1 MITWEIGGF
10 LSFCRLL
17 RANDPMIKLLLM
29 PQRHRIVLP
38 APARFFIDA
47 FLLGNGSTGAA
58 VYGAP
63 GLERFDLNAD
73 TLWSGGPLPEPDIE
87 GGAQRLAALRAA
99 IARGD
104 HLGADA
110 AAVEMQSDS
119 WTQSYQP
126 VGGLLWNYGP
136 AGSGEY
142 QRYLDVSE
150 AVATTE
156 YESGSGA
163 IRIESFTSAP
173 DGVLVSAAKG
183 PLLGSRLAAPG
194 FEAPHPTARVEHRTE
209 NGSHLLFVTGRAP
222 AQVLP
227 NYVQD
232 QAPVIYADDE
242 PDHNGSVAA
251 GMGFA
256 VAVVVERIDDDT
268 VRLIAAVETGF
279 RGYDQRPG
287 AHVDHLLRCAEA
299 RIRAAQEL
307 ATADLRARHVADYR
321 SYFDRVDLDLSA
333 STVAGSAE
341 AANAELF
348 FHLGR
353 YLLISS
359 SRPGTAPANLQ
370 GIWNV
375 DVRPGWSANYT
386 TNINAQMNYWG
397 AEMTALQDAHEPLL
411 ELTRDLA
418 VKGAETARAYY
429 GVEGAAVHH
438 NTDIWRFS
446 APVSGE
452 PQWANWPSGLM
463 WLAAH
468 LWDHTEFADP
478 SPVAGDAM
486 IAALEPAVVFVLE
499 MLQEGRGGGL
509 TFSPSTSPEHRFLAD
524 GVLASV
530 TAGSAMDQEL
540 AWELLTRYTYLA
552 GGNAAADAAVLE
564 RAKRALPHIVL
575 PRAGGDEALLEWG
588 DESKQPSEMGHR
600 HLSHLYGLHPG
611 ARITE
616 SGTPQDFAAARRTLD
631 MRLSNGTGHT
641 GWSQAWV
648 LCLAARLRDRELA
661 EQSISTLLHKLS
673 SESLLDLHPLADW
686 PGGNIFQI
694 DGNLGAVAG
703 LTELLV
709 QSHEGAISL
718 LKAVPPAWTA
728 GRASGIRARGGRA
741 VDVQWADGEL
751 VEAVI
756 RPAWNGQID
765 LEVPEQASSFTVT
778 DGHGVQVPTT
788 TRQAPSGRAGL
799 SWEGLAGASY
809 SVVADN

>member
-1 MITWEIGGF
+1 LEQG
-10 LSFCRLL
+10 SF
-17 RANDPMIKLLLM
+17 LM
-29 PQRHRIVLP
+29 PTRHRILLNNP
-38 APARFFIDA
+38 AELFIDS

-58 VYGAP
+58 IYGSPAQ
-63 GLERFDLNAD
+63 ERFDLNAD
-73 TLWSGGPLPEPDIE
+73 TLWSGGPLSEPSIE
-87 GGAQRLAALRAA
+87 GGAERLAALRAA
-99 IARGD
+99 VRRGH

-110 AAVEMQSDS
+110 AAIEIQGDS

-126 VGGLLWNYGP
+126 IGGLLWDYGP
-136 AGSGEY
+136 KRNGAYHRS
-142 QRYLDVSE
+142 LDLSE

-156 YESGSGA
+156 YESERGI
-163 IRIESFTSAP
+163 IRIESVISAP
-173 DGVLVSAAKG
+173 DGVLVSTARG
-183 PLLGSRLAAPG
+183 PLLASFLAAPD
-194 FEAPHPTARVEHRTE
+194 FEAPHPTTRIERRIE
-209 NGSHLLFVTGRAP
+209 NGAHLLLVTGRAP
-222 AQVLP
+222 ARVLP

-232 QAPVIYADDE
+232 PAPVVYADDE
-242 PDHNGSVAA
+242 PDQNGSVAA

-256 VAVVVERIDDDT
+256 LIAAVERIDDDT

-287 AHVDHLLRCAEA
+287 ADVDSLLRCAEA
-299 RIRAAQEL
+299 RIWAAQEW
-307 ATADLRARHVADYR
+307 ATEDLRARHVADYR
-321 SYFDRVDLDLSA
+321 SYFDRVDLDLNA
-333 STVAGSAE
+333 STLAGSAE
-341 AANAELF
+341 AAKAELF
-348 FHLGR
+348 FHFGR

-397 AEMTALQDAHEPLL
+397 AEMTALQDVHEPLL

-429 GVEGAAVHH
+429 GVKGAAVHH

-446 APVSGE
+446 APVSGD

-468 LWDHTEFADP
+468 LWDHTDFADP
-478 SPVAGDAM
+478 SPVADDAM

-499 MLQEGRGGGL
+499 MLQEDSSGGL
-509 TFSPSTSPEHRFLAD
+509 TFTPSTSPEHRFVLD
-524 GVLASV
+524 GVLACV
-530 TAGSAMDQEL
+530 TAGSALDQEL
-540 AWELLTRYTYLA
+540 ATELLSRYTYLA
-552 GGNAAADAAVLE
+552 GGNATADAAIVE
-564 RAKRALPHIVL
+564 RATLALPNIVL
-575 PRAGGDEALLEWG
+575 PRVGDDGALLEWG

-616 SGTPQDFAAARRTLD
+616 TGTPEDFAAVRRALNI
-631 MRLSNGTGHT
+631 RLSNGSGYT

-661 EQSISTLLHKLS
+661 EQSISTLLHNLS
-673 SESLLDLHPLADW
+673 SESLLDLHPHPDW

-718 LKAVPPAWTA
+718 LKAVPLAWTA
-728 GRASGIRARGGRA
+728 GRASGIRARGGRT
-741 VDVQWADGEL
+741 VDVQWAEGAL
-751 VEAVI
+751 VAAVI
-756 RPAWNGQID
+756 RPSWNGQIAI
-765 LEVPEQASSFTVT
+765 EVPEQDTGLTVSDERGMQILT
-778 DGHGVQVPTT
+778 N
-788 TRQAPSGRAGL
+788 TRQAPDGRVGL
-799 SWEGLAGASY
+799 SWEGSAGRSY
-809 SVVADN
+809 SVVADDLSAGPGFQKSAAASSRAT